1 MVMVVIIIWVL
12 LGAHLVWDNA
22 EVLNSL
28 SVWRSVVAIVI
39 LAVGAPAF
47 FLSDFFEVLLDLI
60 MGEEDGEE

>member
-1 MVMVVIIIWVL
+1 MVMVIIIIW
-12 LGAHLVWDNA
+12 AIIDARLVWDNA

-39 LAVGAPAF
+39 LTVGAPVF

-60 MGEEDGEE
+60 MGEEDGE